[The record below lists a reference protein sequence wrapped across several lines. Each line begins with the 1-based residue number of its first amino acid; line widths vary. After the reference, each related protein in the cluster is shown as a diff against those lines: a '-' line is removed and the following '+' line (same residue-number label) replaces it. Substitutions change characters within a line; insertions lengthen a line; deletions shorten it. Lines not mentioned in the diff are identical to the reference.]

1 MQPEK
6 SRKKSHVCTMQYVHS
21 NPHTLLLTSH
31 SLACKVRRVVLT
43 LKLPSEPNN
52 IKRLHEVKLQIG
64 LCGWGLKII
73 FGGKIQID
81 RNLR

>member
-43 LKLPSEPNN
+43 LKAQTPFRT
-52 IKRLHEVKLQIG
+52 KQYK
-64 LCGWGLKII
+64 KAA
-73 FGGKIQID
+73 
-81 RNLR
+81 